1 MLSEAF
7 QIKNFAGAETGADG
21 FGGICRTDS
30 AEGCSDL
37 FTFGCFGFVVG
48 VEQFMPRHD
57 ELAAVAELNVCDA
70 DSALFESLHFLHQG
84 EGIDNDAVADDVNDF
99 ASENSGRNQMKNVL
113 FRTVLDGMPRVV
125 SALKSDDHIGVASE
139 YINDFTFTLVAPLD
153 ADEHVYG
160 HSFHSN
166 PIRCFPVLCS
176 VIQDDTTQSCYN
188 KPFS

>member
-1 MLSEAF
+1 MER
-7 QIKNFAGAETGADG
+7 G
-21 FGGICRTDS
+21 FL
-30 AEGCSDL
+30 A
-37 FTFGCFGFVVG
+37 V
-48 VEQFMPRHD
+48 HD
-57 ELAAVAELNVCDA
+57 
-70 DSALFESLHFLHQG
+70 
-84 EGIDNDAVADDVNDF
+84 
-99 ASENSGRNQMKNVL
+99 
-113 FRTVLDGMPRVV
+113 DGMPRVV